1 MYKYLTIKNLEVLT
15 TSFLTP
21 QMVKESFA
29 NNPYATYL
37 VYLEDNKVI
46 GYIYYSAIYE
56 RVEINQFEVLKT
68 KRNTGIG
75 TKLLEKLLQDVPK
88 DITLEV
94 RVNNAPAIH
103 LYEKL
108 GFEKVALRKGYY
120 QGIDGILM
128 EHHHE

>member
-1 MYKYLTIKNLEVLT
+1 MYKYLTMKNLEVLT

-108 GFEKVALRKGYY
+108 GFKRVAIRKGYY

-128 EHHHE
+128 EKHHE

>member
-1 MYKYLTIKNLEVLT
+1 MYKYLTMKNLEVLT

>member
-1 MYKYLTIKNLEVLT
+1 MYKYLTMKNLEVLT

-29 NNPYATYL
+29 NNPYAAYL

-94 RVNNAPAIH
+94 RVNNDPALH